1 MKGRSFLV
9 GCSVLLFL
17 FSQAQIQAQLAS
29 QPLEQFKK
37 NNPGARFYGSQFYRP
52 TDQNDEA
59 RGGMTAIYGTIL
71 SIGDTPEESALR
83 HVNEVRGA
91 LGAEIGTLVP
101 EIKESGEVTQGV
113 MWNEKTQTHKF
124 SVLRFNQYIDGIP
137 VFRSGVGFL
146 VRNMDNYPLV
156 MSGFTVK
163 DLSGARLV
171 LPQAGDAPQ
180 VSGDMLEN
188 VSALMNAA
196 PVERSVLQRKARRQ
210 RLEVEVSDEEYVI
223 FAGVDGKF
231 AEPELAVSFMATRGS
246 VRTLPDYH
254 KHFVIA
260 SAATG
265 EILHEENQIC
275 HCAVCMVDVTGS
287 VEGRATDGMES
298 LNCDPTAITA
308 LPYIEVGINGGS
320 SVFADEKGEFI
331 IPNSGGS
338 NVTVTAKLRGPWFE
352 VFDEANGNQT
362 PEITQV
368 VSPSGPASLLFNPT
382 TSDDLMTANVNA
394 YLDTNVVRD
403 YVLSYEP
410 EFPTIATQTGFNI
423 NTNINSSCNAFYDG
437 SSVNY
442 YQAGGGCN
450 NTAFSGV
457 IYHEYG
463 HHLINVTG
471 NGQGQMGEGSGDSIG
486 VLIQDQPVLGIGFS
500 TCGSGIRNANNTKQ
514 YPCDGGIHDCGQLIS
529 GCVWSTRNELSV
541 TEPGAYRDIGAAL
554 FTGMLITRGQLDPG
568 QSTIAPDIT
577 IIYLELDDD
586 DGNIGNGTPH
596 YSEIAAGFGD
606 HNMDAPPLDLIE
618 FEYPNGRPDLIP
630 DNGEVAFQVEVVGL
644 SATPEPGSGVL
655 HVDTNDGN
663 GFQTYPMVETAP
675 NIYDAI
681 FPVVDC
687 ATTVRYYVS
696 ANSISGPTQF
706 DPTNAPTAFYT
717 ALAADSVTSVYYD
730 DAESNPGWTVSGD
743 AVDGQWDRGVPV
755 GGGDRGDPA
764 TDGDG
769 SGSCWLTDNV
779 DGNSDVDDGS
789 TILTSN
795 VLDASFSGNEI
806 PLLKYRRFYDN
817 VFGNAPRADVMVI
830 DISNDGGATWSNLE
844 TVGPDGPEVEGSWIA
859 KTFRISDTLAPT
871 SNMRIRINVSDLG
884 EGSVVEAGFDGL
896 EISMAVCEPPTVTPL
911 GSKFLDGVVAAGSL
925 SDVGDSDDVKLE
937 VEPSPTSNPIKQK
950 IDVILVSESMITSPN
965 SLTFRLEASM
975 TGGTSD
981 DVVQQVYLWNTA
993 NSSWN
998 LVDTRPAGVSDIVVD
1013 GVPGGNLDDYVNQVN
1028 GEIRAKV
1035 RWSSPSFSAGS
1046 FFWSVFVD
1054 QAAWLID

>member
-9 GCSVLLFL
+9 TCSVLLFL
-17 FSQAQIQAQLAS
+17 VSQAQAQLAS
-29 QPLEQFKK
+29 QPLEQFKE

-52 TDQNDEA
+52 VDKHDEA

-71 SIGDTPEESALR
+71 SIGDTPEESAWR

-91 LGAEIGTLVP
+91 LGSDIGTLVP
-101 EIKESGEVTQGV
+101 EIKENGEVTQGV
-113 MWNEKTQTHKF
+113 MWNKQTQTHKF
-124 SVLRFNQYIDGIP
+124 NMLRFNQYVDGIP
-137 VFRSGVGFL
+137 VFRSGAGFL
-146 VRNMDNYPLV
+146 VRNQDNYPLV

-163 DLSGARLV
+163 DLSGARLL
-171 LPQAGDAPQ
+171 LPEAGATAQ
-180 VSGDMLEN
+180 VTGDMLNN
-188 VSALMNAA
+188 VSALMDAA
-196 PVERSVLQRKARRQ
+196 PVERSVLNNKARRQ
-210 RLEVEVSDEEYVI
+210 RLEVEVSEEDYVI

-246 VRTLPDYH
+246 VRTVPEYH

-260 SAATG
+260 SVATG

-275 HCAVCMVDVTGS
+275 HCAVCLVNVTGS
-287 VEGRATDGMES
+287 VEGRATNGQQS
-298 LNCDPTAITA
+298 LDCDPRAVTA
-308 LPYIEVGINGGS
+308 LPYIEVGISGGS
-320 SVFADEKGEFI
+320 TVFADENGDFD

-338 NVTVTAKLRGPWFE
+338 NGTLNAKLRGPWFE
-352 VFDEANGNQT
+352 VFDESNGSQT
-362 PEITQV
+362 PELTQV
-368 VSPSGPASLLFNPT
+368 VTPPGPANFLFNPT

-394 YLDTNVVRD
+394 YLETNVVRD

-410 EFPTIATQTGFNI
+410 NFPTIATQTGFDI
-423 NTNINSSCNAFYDG
+423 NTNIASSCNAFYDG

-450 NTAFSGV
+450 NTAFSSV
-457 IYHEYG
+457 AYHEYC
-463 HHLINVTG
+463 HHMINVTG

-486 VLIQDQPVLGIGFS
+486 VLIQDQPELGLGFS
-500 TCGSGIRNANNTKQ
+500 TCGSGIRNANNNKQ
-514 YPCDGGIHDCGQLIS
+514 YPCEGGIHDCGQLIS
-529 GCVWSTRNELSV
+529 GCVWSTRNELAV
-541 TEPGAYRDIGAAL
+541 TEPSAFRDIGAAL
-554 FTGMLITRGQLDPG
+554 FTGMLIVRGDLDPG

-618 FEYPNGRPDLIP
+618 FEYPNGRPSLIP
-630 DNGEVAFQVEVVGL
+630 DNGEAAFQVEVVSL
-644 SATPEPGSGVL
+644 SATPEPGTGVL
-655 HVDTNDGN
+655 HVDINDGN
-663 GFQTYPMVETAP
+663 GFQAYPMVEIAP
-675 NIYDAI
+675 NLYDAI

-696 ANSISGPTQF
+696 ANSVSGPTQF
-706 DPTNAPTAFYT
+706 DPVNAPTAFYT
-717 ALAADSVTSVYYD
+717 ALAADSVTTVYYD
-730 DAESNPGWTVSGD
+730 DAESNPGWVVSGD
-743 AVDGQWDRGVPV
+743 AVDGQWDRGTPV

-769 SGSCWLTDNV
+769 SGGCWLTDNV

-795 VLDASFSGNEI
+795 VLDASSSGNEI

-830 DISNDGGATWSNLE
+830 DISNDGGATWTNLE
-844 TVGPDGPEVEGSWIA
+844 TVGPDGPEVEGVWIE
-859 KTFRISDTLAPT
+859 KTFRINDTLAPT
-871 SNMRIRINVSDLG
+871 ANMKIRVNVSDLG
-884 EGSVVEAGFDGL
+884 EGSVIEAGFDGL
-896 EISMAVCEPPTVTPL
+896 EICMAVCDPPTVTPL
-911 GSKFLDGVVAAGSL
+911 GSKFLDGIIASGL
-925 SDVGDSDDVKLE
+925 LNDVNDSDNLKLE
-937 VEPSPTSNPIKQK
+937 IDPSPTSNPLKQK
-950 IDVILVSESMITSPN
+950 IDVILVSESMVTSPN

-975 TGGTSD
+975 IGGPAG
-981 DVVQQVYLWNTA
+981 DVTQQIYLWNTV
-993 NSSWN
+993 NKNWT
-998 LVDTRPAGVSDIVVD
+998 LVDTRSAENGDIVVD
-1013 GVPGGNLDDYVNQVN
+1013 GVAGGNLDEYVNQVN

-1035 RWSSPSFSAGS
+1035 RWASPSFSGSS